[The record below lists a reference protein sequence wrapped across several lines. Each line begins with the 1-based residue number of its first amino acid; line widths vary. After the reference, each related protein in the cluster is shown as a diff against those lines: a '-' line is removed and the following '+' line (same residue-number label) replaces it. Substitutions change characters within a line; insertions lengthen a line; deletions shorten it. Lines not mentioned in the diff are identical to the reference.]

1 MSETKNSATFT
12 FGYTNTDF
20 TRQYKVDNLAAA
32 SLGGIKSGVLALNAS
47 LAAGTA
53 GGISSFFISDDFN
66 AASGTGYFKGIVAA
80 QAKSTEETVI
90 PLFD

>member
-1 MSETKNSATFT
+1 MSEAKNSATFT

-20 TRQYKVDNLAAA
+20 TRQYKVENLAASA
-32 SLGGIKSGVLALNAS
+32 LTGIKSGVLALNAS

-53 GGISSFFISDDFN
+53 GGISSFFIADDFDTVT
-66 AASGTGYFKGIVAA
+66 GTGYFRAIVAA
-80 QAKSTEETVI
+80 QAKSSEETTI